1 VGAGADTR
9 WVRLWLAGTL
19 MLSALWLAARMTSG
33 HRHGLAIPL
42 LLAPGLVLASLEFR
56 DWQEVERM
64 AATASAVAGREVS
77 VSCQR
82 LGGTFID
89 VGSELGYV
97 EFDAQ
102 GRPDDIAHLEY
113 DACEHLRD
121 WLRSPKTDPTR
132 DEVIAVHVLAH
143 EAWHLR
149 GEINEAITECSS
161 LQRTAAV
168 AESLGAAPVAA
179 QRLAEAYWADVYP
192 FMPGD
197 YRSPDC
203 VNGGDLDLDPAS
215 DLWP

>member
-1 VGAGADTR
+1 
-9 WVRLWLAGTL
+9 VRLWLAGAL
-19 MLSALWLAARMTSG
+19 VLSALWLAARMTSG
-33 HRHGLAIPL
+33 HRHSLAIPL
-42 LLAPGLVLASLEFR
+42 LVAPGLVLASLEFR
-56 DWQEVERM
+56 DWREVERM
-64 AATASAVAGREVS
+64 AATASALAGRDVS

-82 LGGTFID
+82 LGATLID

-113 DACEHLRD
+113 EACENLRD

-132 DEVIAVHVLAH
+132 DQVIAVHVLAH

-149 GEINEAITECSS
+149 GEANEAITECSS

-168 AESLGAAPVAA
+168 AQSLGATPDRA
-179 QRLAEAYWADVYP
+179 QRLAEAYWEGVYP
-192 FMPGD
+192 FMPAQ
-197 YRSPDC
+197 YRSAGCQD
-203 VNGGDLDLDPAS
+203 GGALDLDADS